1 MSILSITDLRKNL
14 YKVIK
19 NVVQMNEP
27 IMITNKNSDETA
39 VIISQKSWED
49 MKETIY
55 LLSHRDARETILKEL
70 SKPIEEGTE
79 LNWRNG
85 A

>member
-19 NVVQMNEP
+19 NVVKMNEP
-27 IMITNKNSDETA
+27 ILITNKNSDETA

-49 MKETIY
+49 IQETIY
-55 LLSHRDARETILKEL
+55 LLSHRDARETILNEL

-85 A
+85 E